1 MQKIISGI
9 QQIGIGNT
17 DLEKN
22 WAWYRKHFGMD
33 IPVLR
38 EAAPAPLMIN
48 YTGNEVQSRDA
59 CIALNEKGGG
69 GFEVWQFTSR
79 EAQASKFDIQLGD
92 LGIYICK
99 MKSKDVK
106 ATYEYMKSEGLEILG
121 ELSKAPDGQDH
132 FFMKDPIGNTYEI
145 VKSDDWFGPIKDHK
159 TGGTSG
165 AILGVSSIEKS
176 LKLYADIL
184 GFSKMI
190 YDETGVFEDL
200 SCLPGGDKKVRRV
213 LLHHP
218 KPLKGPFS
226 QMLGSVHIEL
236 IELQEEKGREIF
248 KDRMWG
254 DQGFI
259 HLCFDVRNMDA
270 LKAECKEAGF
280 PFTVDSQESFD
291 MGEAAG
297 RFSYIED
304 PDGTLIEFVEAHKLP
319 IIKKFGWYL
328 DLKGRSQEKPLPRW
342 ILRAMRFSKRKD

>member
-1 MQKIISGI
+1 MEKIISGI

-22 WAWYRKHFGMD
+22 WAWYRKYFGMD

-38 EAAPAPLMIN
+38 EAAPAPLMID
-48 YTGNEVQSRDA
+48 YTGDEVQSRDA

-79 EAQASKFDIQLGD
+79 AAQPASFVPQLGD
-92 LGIYICK
+92 LGIFICK
-99 MKSKDVK
+99 MKSDNVK
-106 ATYEYMKSEGLEILG
+106 STYDFFKKEGLDLLCEV
-121 ELSKAPDGQDH
+121 EKTPDGKDH
-132 FFMKDPIGNTYEI
+132 FFMKDPIGNIYEI
-145 VKSDDWFGPIKDHK
+145 CNSDDWFGPIKDAK

-165 AILGVSSIEKS
+165 AIIGVSSIDES
-176 LKLYADIL
+176 MKLYADVL
-184 GFSKMI
+184 GFSKVM
-190 YDETGVFEDL
+190 YDETGIFDDL
-200 SCLPGGDKKVRRV
+200 KCVPGGDKKVRRV

-218 KPLKGPFS
+218 QPLTGPFS
-226 QMLGSVHIEL
+226 QMLGSVYLEL
-236 IELQEEKGREIF
+236 IELQEEKGQSIF
-248 KDRMWG
+248 ADRMWG

-270 LKAECKEAGF
+270 LKEECKNAGF

-319 IIKKFGWYL
+319 IMKKLGWYL
-328 DLKGRSQEKPLPRW
+328 DLNGRDQNKPLPRW
-342 ILRAMRFSKRKD
+342 MLRAMRFSKRKD